1 MTERQAKLL
10 DEAFAAFQ
18 DEVGPLV
25 RPEGPGAVRRTVRR
39 RRRSVAT
46 TCAAVVLVVAAG
58 PVVLHRTLTGAPTP
72 PSSPTAPASAPA
84 TPSPETTPTP
94 SAAPTLTSSATADA
108 TPPAAADPP
117 ATADPPTVGRDPTV
131 GPPAST
137 AGADPAPE
145 LRISAPSEL
154 TIAPVDTDGFRRGTL
169 TVTVVN
175 TGDTTVDRPAVVV
188 PSSTA
193 ADEVTPEH
201 TAWSC
206 PELSGRAGRVFCLLA
221 PLGPGEQRQVA
232 VPMLGAAGGGPS
244 PDGTVYVR
252 ADYDDFSSPGAA
264 ATFTVTYAG

>member
-39 RRRSVAT
+39 RRRTVAT

-94 SAAPTLTSSATADA
+94 SAAPTLTPSATADP
-108 TPPAAADPP
+108 TPPPATDPP
-117 ATADPPTVGRDPTV
+117 ATADPPQVGRDPTTD
-131 GPPAST
+131 PPAST
-137 AGADPAPE
+137 AGAAAKLLIE
-145 LRISAPSEL
+145 APSEL
-154 TIAPVDTDGFRRGTL
+154 TIAPADTDGFRRGTL

-221 PLGPGEQRQVA
+221 PLEPGEQRQVA

-264 ATFTVTYAG
+264 ATFTVAYAG